1 MNASK
6 SPTPSPAT
14 ANAAEAD
21 WRIDRERAVRL
32 FGAHAHD
39 WPIEI
44 VEETGST
51 NADLMAR
58 VKALPRRASA
68 LPRPIV
74 RVAYLQ
80 TAGRGRRGRPWYAEP
95 GNALLFSVAC
105 VLPRPL

>member
-6 SPTPSPAT
+6 TPPQAGG
-14 ANAAEAD
+14 AAAAGAD
-21 WRIDRERAVRL
+21 WRIDRERAVAL

-58 VKALPRRASA
+58 VKALPRKAGA

-80 TAGRGRRGRPWYAEP
+80 TAGRGPP
-95 GNALLFSVAC
+95 GPAGVPGPGQSRV
-105 VLPRPL
+105 

>member
-1 MNASK
+1 MNTSK
-6 SPTPSPAT
+6 PPTSPSPA
-14 ANAAEAD
+14 ASASAD
-21 WRIDRERAVRL
+21 WRIDRERAVKL

-51 NADLMAR
+51 NADLMDH
-58 VKALPRRASA
+58 VKALPRRADA

-80 TAGRGRRGRPWYAEP
+80 TAGRGRRGRP
-95 GNALLFSVAC
+95 
-105 VLPRPL
+105 